1 MKLTYLAI
9 EAGLAELGAGL
20 ELAVRPRAR
29 VGGAAGPACGAG
41 GSLRV
46 KRDDSNLSGDVSRV

>member
-20 ELAVRPRAR
+20 ELAVPPRAR
-29 VGGAAGPACGAG
+29 VGGAAGPACGPG
-41 GSLRV
+41 GSL
-46 KRDDSNLSGDVSRV
+46 